1 MQYDSAGTL
10 SSISASA
17 RIVGSA
23 YETAKMK
30 HSTHNALAL
39 LASLLAVSLIV
50 SALRQRRL
58 SAGPPRRAKSIRVGF
73 VGNSFTYY
81 NDLPGVLSRATG
93 VAVDAC
99 TRGGASLASLLRDGG
114 DGTGLAAVRFAKA
127 ALARARGAAAS
138 KKEKAEAAEAQR
150 VADATNK
157 VDVPAAARDLRA
169 FLGDVQRDVVVVQ
182 DFSRGPIKNRDEGVS
197 ALQQL
202 APLLREARVV
212 VFYST
217 WAYDNAL
224 TRADEDLRDTTK
236 MARGLAEGYEEYA
249 RALQDAGVETIAIAP
264 VGAAFE
270 LVRAEDEALWRSLF
284 ARDGYHPSPV
294 GTYLAARVLHETIA
308 TALGRVAEITWDQN
322 VPEDSDLAD
331 LADAARRACEPR
343 PASSMGML

>member
-1 MQYDSAGTL
+1 
-10 SSISASA
+10 
-17 RIVGSA
+17 
-23 YETAKMK
+23 MK
-30 HSTHNALAL
+30 HYNALAL
-39 LASLLAVSLIV
+39 LASLLAVSLVV
-50 SALRQRRL
+50 SALRTRRL
-58 SAGPPRRAKSIRVGF
+58 SAGPPRREIRVGF

-93 VAVDAC
+93 VACDAC

-127 ALARARGAAAS
+127 ALARARGADAAA
-138 KKEKAEAAEAQR
+138 KAEAAEAQR
-150 VADATNK
+150 IADATK
-157 VDVPAAARDLRA
+157 DVPAARDLRA

-182 DFSRGPIKNRDEGVS
+182 DFSRGPIKSRDEGVS
-197 ALQQL
+197 ALRRL

-212 VFYST
+212 VLFST
-217 WAYDNAL
+217 WAYDNKL

>member
-1 MQYDSAGTL
+1 
-10 SSISASA
+10 
-17 RIVGSA
+17 
-23 YETAKMK
+23 MK
-30 HSTHNALAL
+30 HSTYNALAL

-58 SAGPPRRAKSIRVGF
+58 SAGPPRRAPSIRVGF

-81 NDLPGVLSRATG
+81 NDLPGLLSRATG
-93 VAVDAC
+93 LACDAC

-182 DFSRGPIKNRDEGVS
+182 DFSRGPIKSRDEGVS
-197 ALQQL
+197 ALRTL
-202 APLLREARVV
+202 APLLRKARVV
-212 VFYST
+212 VLFST
-217 WAYDNAL
+217 WAYDNKL
-224 TRADEDLRDTTK
+224 TRADDDLRDTTK
-236 MARGLAEGYEEYA
+236 MARGLQEGYEEYA
-249 RALQDAGVETIAIAP
+249 RALQDAGVETI
-264 VGAAFE
+264 AFE

-322 VPEDSDLAD
+322 VPEDSDLAG
-331 LADAARRACEPR
+331 LADAARRACEADAP
-343 PASSMGML
+343 SMGML